1 MAYAQDTSV
10 PVSKSRLD
18 IEYMLKSVGATE
30 YIQGNSNNIQAI
42 AWTLNGKK
50 YRITMRIPEIDSPE
64 VRITPSKRR
73 RTDSQAKTYHEQLE
87 RSMWRQLYIII
98 KAKLVAVEA
107 GIRTIEQEFRE
118 DMLLP
123 NGQTVG
129 EYVGPQIEQAYLTGN
144 MPPLLPML

>member
-18 IEYMLKSVGATE
+18 IEYMLKSIGATE

-50 YRITMRIPEIDSPE
+50 YRMIMKIPDMDSPE

-73 RTDSQAKTYHEQLE
+73 RTDAQAKSYYEQLE

-98 KAKLVAVEA
+98 KAKLVAVES
-107 GIRTIEQEFRE
+107 GIRTLEQEFRE

-129 EYVGPQIEQAYLTGN
+129 EYIGPQIEQAYLTGN